1 MPPLSQIL
9 MQWHDFYA
17 LIGEASATL
26 VALIFV
32 AASLGAEVF
41 TTKHQAGIRS
51 FLSPTV
57 VHFTAVLVICLLA
70 SIPTETGPVL
80 GALLGGVGA
89 IGLVYSGWV
98 WRRMMKHG
106 IVASIDT
113 VDRLWYALLPVP
125 AYLLVGAAG
134 AGLWR
139 GSGLSLNI
147 LANILA
153 SALILLLLIGI
164 RNAWDMTVWIMDR
177 RGRQ

>member
-1 MPPLSQIL
+1 MPPLNQIL
-9 MQWHDFYA
+9 MHWHDFYA

-32 AASLGAEVF
+32 AASIGAEVF
-41 TTKHQAGIRS
+41 TAKHQAGIRS

-70 SIPTETGPVL
+70 CIPTETWGLL
-80 GALLGGVGA
+80 GALLGCVGV

-113 VDRLWYALLPVP
+113 VDRLWYALLPIP
-125 AYLLVGAAG
+125 AYLLVIAAG
-134 AGLWR
+134 AE
-139 GSGLSLNI
+139 SLERI
-147 LANILA
+147 RVQPGHPRI
-153 SALILLLLIGI
+153 SADPAVAHRDQKRVGHDGVDHRPPRATMSI
-164 RNAWDMTVWIMDR
+164 
-177 RGRQ
+177 

>member
-9 MQWHDFYA
+9 TQCHDFYA
-17 LIGEASATL
+17 VIGGASATL

-32 AASLGAEVF
+32 AASIGAGVF
-41 TTKHQAGIRS
+41 TREHQAGIRS

-70 SIPTETGPVL
+70 SIPTATWAML
-80 GALLGGVGA
+80 GALLGCVGA

-106 IVASIDT
+106 IVASIDN
-113 VDRLWYALLPVP
+113 VDRLWYALLPLP
-125 AYLLVGAAG
+125 AYLMVIAA
-134 AGLWR
+134 
-139 GSGLSLNI
+139 GLSLWRQSAFG
-147 LANILA
+147 LGLLA

-164 RNAWDMTVWIMDR
+164 RNAWDMTVWIIDQ
-177 RGRQ
+177 RGRR

>member
-9 MQWHDFYA
+9 VQWHDFYA
-17 LIGEASATL
+17 LIGGASATL

-32 AASLGAEVF
+32 AASIGAEVF
-41 TTKHQAGIRS
+41 TAKHQAGIRS

-70 SIPTETGPVL
+70 CIPTETWGLL
-80 GALLGGVGA
+80 GALLGCVGV

-113 VDRLWYALLPVP
+113 VDRLWYALLPIP
-125 AYLLVGAAG
+125 AYLLIIAA
-134 AGLWR
+134 ALSLWR
-139 GSGLSLNI
+139 ESAFSLD
-147 LANILA
+147 ILA

-164 RNAWDMTVWIMDR
+164 RNAWDMTVWIIDR

>member
-9 MQWHDFYA
+9 TQWHDFYA
-17 LIGEASATL
+17 IIGEASATL

-32 AASLGAEVF
+32 AASIGAEVF
-41 TTKHQAGIRS
+41 AARHQAGIRS

-70 SIPTETGPVL
+70 SIPTETGAVL

-106 IVASIDT
+106 FVASIDT
-113 VDRLWYALLPVP
+113 VDRLWYALLPIP

-134 AGLWR
+134 AGLWG
-139 GSGLSLNI
+139 GSVLSLNV
-147 LANILA
+147 LA

-164 RNAWDMTVWIMDR
+164 RNAWDMTVWIIDR
-177 RGRQ
+177 RGQQ

>member
-32 AASLGAEVF
+32 AASIGAEVF
-41 TTKHQAGIRS
+41 TLKDQAGIRS

-57 VHFTAVLVICLLA
+57 VHFTAVLVICLLG
-70 SIPTETGPVL
+70 SIPTETPVVL

-106 IVASIDT
+106 IAASIDT
-113 VDRLWYALLPVP
+113 VDRLWYALLPIP
-125 AYLLVGAAG
+125 GYLVVIAA
-134 AGLWR
+134 
-139 GSGLSLNI
+139 GLSLWRQSAFSLNV
-147 LANILA
+147 LA
-153 SALILLLLIGI
+153 SAMILLLLIGI
-164 RNAWDMTVWIMDR
+164 RNAWDMTVWIIDR

>member
-1 MPPLSQIL
+1 MLPLSEIL
-9 MQWHDFYA
+9 TQWHNFYA
-17 LIGEASATL
+17 LIGGASATL

-32 AASLGAEVF
+32 AASIGAEVF
-41 TTKHQAGIRS
+41 TRKGQAGIRS

-57 VHFTAVLVICLLA
+57 VHFTAILVICLLA
-70 SIPTETGPVL
+70 SMPTATWVLL
-80 GALLGGVGA
+80 GALLACVGA
-89 IGLVYSGWV
+89 IGLAYSGWV

-113 VDRLWYALLPVP
+113 VDRLWYALLPIP

-139 GSGLSLNI
+139 GSGVSL
-147 LANILA
+147 NILA

-164 RNAWDMTVWIMDR
+164 RNAWDMTVWVMDR
-177 RGRQ
+177 RHQ